1 MMLLETYTTLSPDEL
16 KLRLPDFLKLGP
28 EVTGE
33 PAFSMYNLTLKGG
46 WIDNANFCHK
56 LSDDK
61 EDQERQAG
69 TICTDI
75 DSFILDPKILS
86 ILIRR
91 TSMIFPFFIFQQHGW
106 RKNDS
111 MIINQGKD
119 HQLKLHLV
127 KQIVL

>member
-61 EDQERQAG
+61 EEQERQVG
-69 TICTDI
+69 TIYIFDI
-75 DSFILDPKILS
+75 ISF
-86 ILIRR
+86 
-91 TSMIFPFFIFQQHGW
+91 FFYFV
-106 RKNDS
+106 RS
-111 MIINQGKD
+111 YSKD
-119 HQLKLHLV
+119 IYDFSFFSFFSNTVGEKA
-127 KQIVL
+127 I

>member
-69 TICTDI
+69 TIYTDI
-75 DSFILDPKILS
+75 DSFILDKILS

-91 TSMIFPFFIFQQHGW
+91 TSMIFHFFSFFSNTVGEKTI
-106 RKNDS
+106 R
-111 MIINQGKD
+111 
-119 HQLKLHLV
+119 
-127 KQIVL
+127 

>member
-1 MMLLETYTTLSPDEL
+1 MMISYWSSFDEVYFQYDVCLVNLTLIIYRCKGMMLLETYTTLSPDEL

-61 EDQERQAG
+61 EEQERQVG
-69 TICTDI
+69 TIYIFDI
-75 DSFILDPKILS
+75 ISFIL
-86 ILIRR
+86 
-91 TSMIFPFFIFQQHGW
+91 
-106 RKNDS
+106 
-111 MIINQGKD
+111 
-119 HQLKLHLV
+119 
-127 KQIVL
+127 

>member
-61 EDQERQAG
+61 EEQERQVG
-69 TICTDI
+69 TIYIFDI
-75 DSFILDPKILS
+75 ISFILDPKILS

-91 TSMIFPFFIFQQHGW
+91 TPMIFFFLFFSNTVGEKTI
-106 RKNDS
+106 RR
-111 MIINQGKD
+111 
-119 HQLKLHLV
+119 
-127 KQIVL
+127 